1 MALLRA
7 CFAVKCRR
15 RLTLPSRGRPTSGFA
30 CCRPPL
36 MSNVRALRMLSLARG
51 VIAEPSL
58 SCGTGAFIARLVGA
72 VSRRARL
79 PRSSS
84 ASSYLSSISSS
95 ASSASSPISSW
106 SLRSLFH
113 GLQRRQLFALRREHR
128 KVSVRLTRALRASVL
143 RRAVRAL
150 GRLVAAARKRSVEPS
165 GFARVRVSFVW
176 GVWSPCACARPAP

>member
-1 MALLRA
+1 
-7 CFAVKCRR
+7 
-15 RLTLPSRGRPTSGFA
+15 
-30 CCRPPL
+30 
-36 MSNVRALRMLSLARG
+36 MSNVRALQMLSLARR

-72 VSRRARL
+72 VSRWACL
-79 PRSSS
+79 SLS
-84 ASSYLSSISSS
+84 ASALPYSSSISS
-95 ASSASSPISSW
+95 SSASSPISSW

-150 GRLVAAARKRSVEPS
+150 SRLAASVRKLRVEPQASCWSGYRSSGALGRLVPVHGGRPNPSIEGTSNIRLRLLSAAPHVKR
-165 GFARVRVSFVW
+165 
-176 GVWSPCACARPAP
+176 